1 MGRAPCDSKVPERE
15 ILTGGAGLLSS
26 NGVVSGQIP
35 RNCLLQGLVD
45 PIFPFEGLTPLGEL
59 HLNPC
64 VHGVNSAVG
73 HLRRSDLNFPMS
85 EEDQQTPQPPKKE
98 AEDAP
103 EAPAPAPAP
112 APTIPLK
119 PASNAPR
126 PAAPTPAAPAPTVQL
141 KVPGAS
147 SAPKTTP
154 LKTQPL
160 ASGVGVG
167 DTQEL
172 PKATVQLGA
181 ATQALGAPTALSAGQ
196 AATLHTAGAGEDE
209 EPDTLANILSIVAF
223 VFALAVLGLQLSTTS
238 KWVSQEEP
246 VNHPSGWNAL
256 IE

>member
-1 MGRAPCDSKVPERE
+1 
-15 ILTGGAGLLSS
+15 
-26 NGVVSGQIP
+26 
-35 RNCLLQGLVD
+35 
-45 PIFPFEGLTPLGEL
+45 
-59 HLNPC
+59 
-64 VHGVNSAVG
+64 
-73 HLRRSDLNFPMS
+73 MS

-103 EAPAPAPAP
+103 AAPAPTIPLKSASAPAP

-119 PASNAPR
+119 PASGASGAP
-126 PAAPTPAAPAPTVQL
+126 APAAPAPTVQL
-141 KVPGAS
+141 KAPGAS

-160 ASGVGVG
+160 SVGG
-167 DTQEL
+167 AAGETQEL

-238 KWVSQEEP
+238 KWVNYPDSDKGP
-246 VNHPSGWNAL
+246 GWGAL

>member
-1 MGRAPCDSKVPERE
+1 MS
-15 ILTGGAGLLSS
+15 
-26 NGVVSGQIP
+26 P
-35 RNCLLQGLVD
+35 R
-45 PIFPFEGLTPLGEL
+45 GEL
-59 HLNPC
+59 RR
-64 VHGVNSAVG
+64 G
-73 HLRRSDLNFPMS
+73 HLRRSDLHFAMS
-85 EEDQQTPQPPKKE
+85 EEDQQTPEPPKKE
-98 AEDAP
+98 AE
-103 EAPAPAPAP
+103 EAPAAPAPTIPLKSASAPAP

-119 PASNAPR
+119 PASGAS
-126 PAAPTPAAPAPTVQL
+126 APAAPAPTVQL
-141 KVPGAS
+141 KAPGAS

-160 ASGVGVG
+160 AAGGAAG
-167 DTQEL
+167 ETQEL

-238 KWVSQEEP
+238 MWVNYP
-246 VNHPSGWNAL
+246 DPDNGPGWGAL

>member
-1 MGRAPCDSKVPERE
+1 
-15 ILTGGAGLLSS
+15 
-26 NGVVSGQIP
+26 
-35 RNCLLQGLVD
+35 
-45 PIFPFEGLTPLGEL
+45 
-59 HLNPC
+59 
-64 VHGVNSAVG
+64 
-73 HLRRSDLNFPMS
+73 MS

-103 EAPAPAPAP
+103 AAPAPTIPLKSASAPAP

-119 PASNAPR
+119 PASGASGAP
-126 PAAPTPAAPAPTVQL
+126 APAAPAPTVQL
-141 KVPGAS
+141 KAPGAS

-238 KWVSQEEP
+238 KWVSQEDP
-246 VNHPSGWNAL
+246 VNHPTGWDAL

>member
-1 MGRAPCDSKVPERE
+1 
-15 ILTGGAGLLSS
+15 
-26 NGVVSGQIP
+26 
-35 RNCLLQGLVD
+35 
-45 PIFPFEGLTPLGEL
+45 
-59 HLNPC
+59 
-64 VHGVNSAVG
+64 
-73 HLRRSDLNFPMS
+73 MS

-103 EAPAPAPAP
+103 AAPAPTIPLKSASAPAP

-119 PASNAPR
+119 PASGASGAP
-126 PAAPTPAAPAPTVQL
+126 APAAPAPTVQL
-141 KVPGAS
+141 KAPGAS

-160 ASGVGVG
+160 AVGG
-167 DTQEL
+167 AAGETQEL

-223 VFALAVLGLQLSTTS
+223 VFALVVLGLQLATTS
-238 KWVSQEEP
+238 KWVSKEDP
-246 VNHPSGWNAL
+246 VKHPSGWNAL

>member
-1 MGRAPCDSKVPERE
+1 LYFA
-15 ILTGGAGLLSS
+15 
-26 NGVVSGQIP
+26 
-35 RNCLLQGLVD
+35 
-45 PIFPFEGLTPLGEL
+45 
-59 HLNPC
+59 
-64 VHGVNSAVG
+64 
-73 HLRRSDLNFPMS
+73 MS

-103 EAPAPAPAP
+103 AAPAPTIPLKSASAPAP

-119 PASNAPR
+119 PASGAP
-126 PAAPTPAAPAPTVQL
+126 APAAPAPTVQL
-141 KVPGAS
+141 KAPGAS

-160 ASGVGVG
+160 SVGG
-167 DTQEL
+167 AAGETQEL

-238 KWVSQEEP
+238 KWVNYPDSDKGP
-246 VNHPSGWNAL
+246 GWGAL

>member
-1 MGRAPCDSKVPERE
+1 MR
-15 ILTGGAGLLSS
+15 
-26 NGVVSGQIP
+26 P
-35 RNCLLQGLVD
+35 R
-45 PIFPFEGLTPLGEL
+45 GEL
-59 HLNPC
+59 
-64 VHGVNSAVG
+64 
-73 HLRRSDLNFPMS
+73 RRGSPATIRPESDLNFSMS

-103 EAPAPAPAP
+103 AAPAPTIPLKSASDAPKAPAP

-119 PASNAPR
+119 PASN
-126 PAAPTPAAPAPTVQL
+126 APTPAAPAPTVQL